1 MRGTTAVRVP
11 TQRERHE
18 RGMRQR
24 RVPAG
29 GPCDGGTGGYC
40 DRGNRNA
47 VQTDVWTACANG
59 SLERI
64 RTAVSALRGPRARPL
79 HYEAIVHFS

>member
-11 TQRERHE
+11 TQREHHE
-18 RGMRQR
+18 REMRQR
-24 RVPAG
+24 CVPA
-29 GPCDGGTGGYC
+29 GGYC